1 MNKRLYRTIAGWLS
15 IAFAASALVASCEYP
30 FNVELKES
38 SKFVVIEASIQAGES
53 SVARINYSSS
63 ISSSLTAEDVREI
76 YLELEDG
83 TRIPG
88 VMNIDKNG
96 IYYSIATESL
106 GLGERCR
113 LYVRVMKAVSTLP
126 PSESANGIPDESAKI
141 EEVEYLSDW
150 VEVLKSPEI
159 ENLTYSIDET
169 KTQMSFMVTTKPD
182 QDFEG
187 YCKWNYDE
195 TWEYT
200 ANFMVKERFDPLTH
214 SIVVGTYDRYYCW
227 NSAKSSSLMLGS
239 AKELMEGRFKNHIF
253 TKMSCYDRRISYIYR
268 MDLYQ
273 TAISR
278 QASAYFETLKKN
290 SEQTG
295 GLFGEMPTDMT
306 GNITC
311 LTHPE
316 ERVIGF
322 VTASTV
328 SKARIEV
335 FNSQTDFYD
344 FSLEP
349 RCERFEF
356 TPDEYLDRYVAG
368 YDVLTIVEDEFGNK
382 TVYWSQSRCVN
393 CLVLGGN
400 KNRPADWPTQDI

>member
-30 FNVELKES
+30 FNIELKES

-113 LYVRVMKAVSTLP
+113 LYVRVMKALSTLP
-126 PSESANGIPDESAKI
+126 ESSSDKAVSNESAKI

-169 KTQMSFMVTTKPD
+169 KTQMNFMVTTKPD
-182 QDFEG
+182 Q
-187 YCKWNYDE
+187 
-195 TWEYT
+195 
-200 ANFMVKERFDPLTH
+200 NF
-214 SIVVGTYDRYYCW
+214 
-227 NSAKSSSLMLGS
+227 
-239 AKELMEGRFKNHIF
+239 
-253 TKMSCYDRRISYIYR
+253 
-268 MDLYQ
+268 
-273 TAISR
+273 
-278 QASAYFETLKKN
+278 
-290 SEQTG
+290 
-295 GLFGEMPTDMT
+295 
-306 GNITC
+306 
-311 LTHPE
+311 
-316 ERVIGF
+316 
-322 VTASTV
+322 
-328 SKARIEV
+328 
-335 FNSQTDFYD
+335 
-344 FSLEP
+344 
-349 RCERFEF
+349 
-356 TPDEYLDRYVAG
+356 
-368 YDVLTIVEDEFGNK
+368 
-382 TVYWSQSRCVN
+382 
-393 CLVLGGN
+393 
-400 KNRPADWPTQDI
+400 

>member
-1 MNKRLYRTIAGWLS
+1 MNKRLYRIMAGWLS
-15 IAFAASALVASCEYP
+15 LALAAAGLVASCEYP
-30 FNVELKES
+30 FNIDIEES
-38 SKFVVIEASIQAGES
+38 SRFVVIEASIQAGER
-53 SVARINYSSS
+53 SVARVNYSSG
-63 ISSSLTAEDVREI
+63 ISATLPAVDVREI
-76 YLELEDG
+76 YLECENG

-88 VMNIDKNG
+88 VQNTDKNG
-96 IYYSIATESL
+96 IYYSLATERL

-113 LYVRVMKAVSTLP
+113 LYVRAMKALSTLP
-126 PSESANGIPDESAKI
+126 PSWSDEYIPDESGKT

-159 ENLTYSIDET
+159 ENLSYVIDEM
-169 KTQMSFMVTTKPD
+169 KTQMSFMVTTKPE
-182 QDFEG
+182 QGFEG

-200 ANFMVKERFDPLTH
+200 ANFKVKERYDPLNQ
-214 SIVVGTYDRYYCW
+214 SIVIGTYDRYYCW
-227 NSAKSSSLMLGS
+227 NTAKSTSLMVGS
-239 AKELMEGRFKNHIF
+239 SKDLEGGRFKDHVF
-253 TKMSCYDRRISYIYR
+253 TKIASTDQRISYIYR

-278 QASAYFETLKKN
+278 QAYTYYETLKKN

-316 ERVIGF
+316 ERVIGY

-335 FNSQTDFYD
+335 FNSETDFYD

-349 RCERFEF
+349 RCDRFEF
-356 TPDEYLDRYVAG
+356 TPDEYLDRFVAG

-382 TVYWSQSRCVN
+382 TVYWSQARCVN